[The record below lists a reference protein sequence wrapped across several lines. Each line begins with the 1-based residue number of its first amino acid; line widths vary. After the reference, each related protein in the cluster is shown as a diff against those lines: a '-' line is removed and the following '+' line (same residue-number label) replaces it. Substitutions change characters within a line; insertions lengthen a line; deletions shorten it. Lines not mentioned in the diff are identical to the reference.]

1 VTRATTATERA
12 SATAANTEPVP
23 PGIGSRF
30 RRNGTHSRFVLGLLA
45 VPAAAEAHSFVQ
57 PYTLPVPFGLYLY
70 GAAAT
75 LLLTFFVLAYF
86 ARPATMAIAPAALA
100 RRSPSA
106 QVPAWLVDALRAFAV
121 GVLLLTLIAGFY
133 GTRNPDANIGM
144 TLFWV
149 IFVLGMTYATVLIG
163 DVFAIIN
170 PWRTIADWL
179 RLSDA
184 GRGRV
189 AYPQWLGYWPA
200 LVAYVALI
208 WIELFALPKPSTLAI
223 ALLVYSGVTFA
234 GVWLFGAD
242 AWFRRGELF
251 SVLLRLVG
259 LLAPLEYRM
268 APNGVVNVRTRPLFA
283 GVLEGNERAGLHQAT
298 VSAGARSADGR
309 SISVLLFVLFMLS
322 STTFDGMH
330 ETLVWMNLFW
340 KYLLHAFQPLWGTDL
355 IASQRMLEHWYV
367 AFQRA
372 GLVLSPFI
380 YLAVYMIVIACM
392 KAMTRTTMTV
402 RELALAFAFTVL
414 PIAIVYNM
422 AHYWTLLLLQLPK
435 LPYLVADPFGAGW
448 TLPGLGPPPAE
459 PPPLDM
465 APIWNTEVMLIV
477 GGHLVGV
484 YLAHRVALRVFDSR
498 RAALVSQLPMLV
510 LMVVYTVLGL
520 WVISQ
525 PLALER

>member
-1 VTRATTATERA
+1 M
-12 SATAANTEPVP
+12 AAITQPVP
-23 PGIGSRF
+23 PGIGCRCSGIAIVLRF
-30 RRNGTHSRFVLGLLA
+30 APGLLA
-45 VPAAAEAHSFVQ
+45 FPAAAEAHAFVQ

-86 ARPATMAIAPAALA
+86 ARPATAAVASGA
-100 RRSPSA
+100 RAEISA
-106 QVPAWLVDALRAFAV
+106 SGEVPAWLVDALRAFAV
-121 GVLLLTLIAGFY
+121 GLLLLTLVAGSY

-149 IFVLGMTYATVLIG
+149 IFVLGFTYATALVG
-163 DVFAIIN
+163 DVFAIVN
-170 PWRTIADWL
+170 PWRTIAEWL
-179 RLSDA
+179 RLSSGTRA
-184 GRGRV
+184 RIV
-189 AYPQWLGYWPA
+189 YPRWLGYWPA

-208 WIELFALPKPSTLAI
+208 WIELFALPRPSTLAS
-223 ALLVYSGVTFA
+223 ALLVYSAVTLG
-234 GVWLFGAD
+234 GVWLFGAT
-242 AWFRRGELF
+242 AWFRNGEVF

-259 LLAPLEYRM
+259 LLAPLEYRV
-268 APNGVVNVRTRPLFA
+268 AGNGVVTVRRRAWFG
-283 GVLEGNERAGLHQAT
+283 GVLEGK
-298 VSAGARSADGR
+298 ADR
-309 SISVLLFVLFMLS
+309 MSLLLFVLFMLS

-330 ETLVWMNLFW
+330 ETLVWMNVFW
-340 KYLLHAFQPLWGTDL
+340 KYLVHAFQPLWGTDL
-355 IASQRMLEHWYV
+355 IASQRMLERWYV

-372 GLVLSPFI
+372 GLVLSPFL
-380 YLAVYMIVIACM
+380 YFAVYMIVIACV
-392 KAMTRTTMTV
+392 KAVTRTPMTL
-402 RELALAFAFTVL
+402 RELALAFAFTVI

-422 AHYWTLLLLQLPK
+422 AHYWTLLLLQIPK

-448 TLPGLGPPPAE
+448 TLPSLGSPPAE

-484 YLAHRVALRVFDSR
+484 YLAHRVALRVFNSR
-498 RAALVSQLPMLV
+498 RAAFVSQVPMLV
-510 LMVVYTVLGL
+510 LMMTYTVLGL

>member
-1 VTRATTATERA
+1 VTRTTTATERA
-12 SATAANTEPVP
+12 SATTATTQPVP
-23 PGIGSRF
+23 SGIGCRCGGIGTRLRF
-30 RRNGTHSRFVLGLLA
+30 ALGMLA
-45 VPAAAEAHSFVQ
+45 FPAAAEAHAFVQ

-75 LLLTFFVLAYF
+75 LLVTFFVLAYF
-86 ARPATMAIAPAALA
+86 ARPATAPLAAA
-100 RRSPSA
+100 AARSPPSGE
-106 QVPAWLVDALRAFAV
+106 VPAWLVDALRAFAV
-121 GVLLLTLIAGFY
+121 GLLLLTLIAGFY

-149 IFVLGMTYATVLIG
+149 IFVLGFTYATALVG
-163 DVFAIIN
+163 DVFAIVN
-170 PWRTIADWL
+170 PWRTIAEWL
-179 RLSDA
+179 RLSDGTRA
-184 GRGRV
+184 RV
-189 AYPQWLGYWPA
+189 AYPGWLGYWPA
-200 LVAYVALI
+200 LVLYVALI
-208 WIELFALPKPSTLAI
+208 WIELFALPRPSTLAI

-234 GVWLFGAD
+234 GVWLFGAT
-242 AWFRRGELF
+242 AWFRHGEIF

-259 LLAPLEYRM
+259 LLAPLDYRV
-268 APNGVVNVRTRPLFA
+268 AAGGIVTVRRRAWFG
-283 GVLEGNERAGLHQAT
+283 GVLEGN
-298 VSAGARSADGR
+298 ADR
-309 SISVLLFVLFMLS
+309 MSLVLFVLFMLS

-330 ETLVWMNLFW
+330 ETLVWMNVFW
-340 KYLLHAFQPLWGTDL
+340 KYLVHAFQPLWGTDL
-355 IASQRMLEHWYV
+355 IASQRILERWYV

-372 GLVLSPFI
+372 GLMLSPFL
-380 YLAVYMIVIACM
+380 YFAVYMIVIACV
-392 KAMTRTTMTV
+392 KAVTRTAMTL

-422 AHYWTLLLLQLPK
+422 AHYWTLLLLQIPK

-448 TLPGLGPPPAE
+448 TLPGLGSPPAE

-477 GGHLVGV
+477 GGHLIGV

-498 RAALVSQLPMLV
+498 RAALASQVPMLV
-510 LMVVYTVLGL
+510 LMMTYTVLGL